1 MNSSLKQHML
11 LIEGS
16 YVVQHQLR
24 EAYEDRVAQTAEQ
37 MLQFYK
43 DNPVTKEELKNKI
56 MDRAKE
62 LPLGSLKH
70 SEFAMDVIKHLG
82 KQIKIQRKTPA
93 ASARN
98 LAFQRLRVLIPVLA
112 SSAESELGST
122 FPDGD
127 PHDVGPK
134 VARSYKNRL
143 LDIMYDLGS
152 DGTYTEWFF
161 DTVWPKVQQEFKKQN
176 KGKDMYA
183 VLADWWDSQRAD
195 HVYDAEQQSIDPE
208 EYLHQRGFVGR
219 NPYR

>member
-1 MNSSLKQHML
+1 MNSSLKQYIQL
-11 LIEGS
+11 VESAYTEPSLNEG
-16 YVVQHQLR
+16 
-24 EAYEDRVAQTAEQ
+24 YEDRVAQAADQ
-37 MLQFYK
+37 VLARYR
-43 DNPVTKEELKNKI
+43 DNPASKDELRDFI
-56 MDRAKE
+56 MRLAQT
-62 LPLGSLKH
+62 LPLGSLKPA
-70 SEFAMDVIKHLG
+70 EFAKDVLLHLG
-82 KQIKIQRKTPA
+82 NQITIKRKTPA

-98 LAFQRLRVLIPVLA
+98 QAFQRLRVLIPVLA
-112 SSAESELGST
+112 SSAESELGNT

-127 PHDVGPK
+127 PHDVGYT

-152 DGTYTEWFF
+152 DVAYTDWFF